1 VVLGTGP
8 AETREPHWLVR
19 SQDAGNE
26 YWPHIVLSATAS
38 RWSGKICTR
47 NPDSGL
53 CLAARYDEP
62 MDSSPRAALELAYRH
77 VLDYLDSLDTRPVAA
92 TASLADLRTRLRKP
106 LNDSPID
113 AAAVVRDLVCDTHEG
128 IVASAGGRFFAW
140 AVSGTLP
147 SALAADWLT
156 SAWDQNAG
164 IYVAGPAAS
173 VVEEAV
179 GDWLKQLLEL
189 PAGASFGLVSGC
201 QMAHATCL
209 AAARHYLLQA
219 RGWDVERRGMAG
231 SPPIRILA
239 SNRHGS
245 VERSARLVGIGADQ
259 IVDLPLTEAAQTT
272 ADALQQELD
281 RDPSAPTVVLLQAGD
296 LNSGSF
302 DDYSALIPIARRY
315 DAWVHI
321 DGAFGLWA
329 AASPCY
335 RHFVAGVGAADSW
348 ATDGHKWLNVP
359 YDSGYAFVAH
369 PEAHRAAISYQAPYL
384 AYDEEARDQIH
395 WNPEWS
401 RRARGFA
408 SYAALRELGCSGV
421 ADLVARCCRYA
432 ADIVDG
438 LAQIP
443 GVEVVWR
450 PRINQGMVRFLDPS
464 PNATEADH
472 DRFTDRIVQGILA
485 NGEAFFMATTWR
497 GRRAMRVSV
506 FSWRTTP
513 DDVRR
518 SIDAVGKA
526 LNSSY

>member
-1 VVLGTGP
+1 
-8 AETREPHWLVR
+8 
-19 SQDAGNE
+19 
-26 YWPHIVLSATAS
+26 
-38 RWSGKICTR
+38 
-47 NPDSGL
+47 
-53 CLAARYDEP
+53 
-62 MDSSPRAALELAYRH
+62 MDCSPRAALEIAYRQA
-77 VLDYLDSLDTRPVAA
+77 LEYLDSLDTRHVAA
-92 TASLADLRTRLRKP
+92 TASLAELRARLWKP
-106 LNDSPID
+106 LNDRPMGP
-113 AAAVVRDLVCDTHEG
+113 AAVIRDLVCDAEGG
-128 IVASAGGRFFAW
+128 IVASAGARFFAW

-156 SAWDQNAG
+156 STWDQNAG

-179 GDWLKQLLEL
+179 GDWLKQLLGL
-189 PAGASFGLVSGC
+189 PAGSSFGLVSGC

-209 AAARHYLLQA
+209 AAARHHLLKT

-245 VERSARLVGIGADQ
+245 VERAARLVGIGADQ
-259 IVDLPLTEAAQTT
+259 IVDLPLTVSAQT
-272 ADALQQELD
+272 APEALQRELD

-302 DDYSALIPIARRY
+302 DDYPALIPIARRY

-329 AASPCY
+329 AASPCH
-335 RHFVAGVGAADSW
+335 RHFVAGVREGDSW

-369 PEAHRAAISYQAPYL
+369 PDAHRAAISYQAPYL

-408 SYAALRELGCSGV
+408 SYAALRELGREGV

-432 ADIVDG
+432 AQIVDG
-438 LAQIP
+438 LAQLP
-443 GVEVVWR
+443 GVEVVWK

-464 PNATEADH
+464 PGATDADH
-472 DRFTDRIVQGILA
+472 DRFTDGVVQTILG
-485 NGEAFFMATTWR
+485 NGEAFFMATTWQ

-513 DDVRR
+513 DDVRLA
-518 SIDAVGKA
+518 IDAVRKA
-526 LNSSY
+526 LTSIHG